1 MTTFATYSGASIKA
15 LEHNPKFNEV
25 IDRKREILK
34 SVSRHENFS
43 PKSYLFVGFSGLI
56 LTVDKADVYVTSVDK
71 SIRTKLDEF
80 GVKYTYIDFDDL
92 QNQKQKFDYVI
103 AVDEFFTFAN
113 SEDHQRGLIEKLGAV
128 TGHSLVTSLRD
139 YKNQDY
145 KDKEFS
151 HPLTI
156 RNDGD
161 NKIFLEH
168 HDYDYVD
175 RNSWQTTVYEIHGDS
190 LTTYGS
196 FKRRTMFFKQLA
208 KFSAD
213 AGSKKFYVHKN
224 LMYKS
229 LIKKNYEHLISI
241 TF

>member
-1 MTTFATYSGASIKA
+1 MNS
-15 LEHNPKFNEV
+15 LEHNPKQNEV

-34 SVSRHENFS
+34 SISRHEAFT
-43 PKSYLFVGFSGLI
+43 PKSYLFVGFSGLVI
-56 LTVDKADVYVTSVDK
+56 TVDQTAEVYVTMIEE
-71 SIRTKLDEF
+71 SIQKKLDKK

-92 QNQKQKFDYVI
+92 GNIDKKFDYVV

-113 SEDHQRGLIEKLGAV
+113 SEDHQRGQIEKLARV
-128 TGHSLVTSLRD
+128 TGHSIITSLRD

-175 RNSWQTTVYEIHGDS
+175 RNSWETTVYEIHDDS